1 MEKTYEDVLKEI
13 EELQKHA
20 EKLKKHETGKAIEDV
35 KAIVAKYGLT
45 AQDIG
50 FQVSRSSSTAAVRKQ
65 KGSPKYRSDTDS
77 ADTYGGKGPLPKWLK
92 DKIADGRGK
101 EEFKIGL

>member
-20 EKLKKHETGKAIEDV
+20 EKLKRHEIGKAIEDV

-50 FQVSRSSSTAAVRKQ
+50 FQVSRGSSTATVKKQ
-65 KGSPKYRSDTDS
+65 KGSPKYRSDTDP

-92 DKIADGRGK
+92 DKIAAGRK
-101 EEFKIGL
+101 KDEFRIGM